1 MVLSE
6 RANLKFRTRVDNDG
20 AIKDLNDL
28 KKRMGQCIKSIES
41 SGKGISAA
49 YDGASSK
56 IISLNGKI
64 RVTEMMM
71 ESLQAE
77 MEQLAQGQANPK
89 YLDTIKKK
97 IEETEDSLD
106 DLLEKRGRLENAIAP
121 PELYSGMDPSI
132 RQGQLE
138 QNKEWIKLTDQIGK
152 AENKL
157 AGFNAE
163 LRQAEQGGMTDK
175 QASEYQAKAIQ
186 LEQLKYKLAEYKKSL
201 ISAKAAQDGFNDS
214 AAETPVGMRKT
225 KAAAIP
231 LTKSIWKLGNMF
243 KLMLIRMAIR
253 AVISGAKEGL
263 QNLAQYSEETN
274 QTLSELTSGM
284 AQTKNSFA
292 TAFSPILTM
301 VLPALTQMIDML
313 VSASS
318 AVSSFFAAL
327 RGKSTYTKAVKV
339 QQDYAASLKKSASS
353 ASDLNHQL
361 YSFDKLSKANSQS
374 SGSGSS
380 DVDAKKMFADV

>member
-121 PELYSGMDPSI
+121 P
-132 RQGQLE
+132 
-138 QNKEWIKLTDQIGK
+138 
-152 AENKL
+152 
-157 AGFNAE
+157 
-163 LRQAEQGGMTDK
+163 
-175 QASEYQAKAIQ
+175 
-186 LEQLKYKLAEYKKSL
+186 
-201 ISAKAAQDGFNDS
+201 
-214 AAETPVGMRKT
+214 
-225 KAAAIP
+225 
-231 LTKSIWKLGNMF
+231 
-243 KLMLIRMAIR
+243 
-253 AVISGAKEGL
+253 
-263 QNLAQYSEETN
+263 
-274 QTLSELTSGM
+274 
-284 AQTKNSFA
+284 
-292 TAFSPILTM
+292 
-301 VLPALTQMIDML
+301 
-313 VSASS
+313 
-318 AVSSFFAAL
+318 
-327 RGKSTYTKAVKV
+327 
-339 QQDYAASLKKSASS
+339 
-353 ASDLNHQL
+353 
-361 YSFDKLSKANSQS
+361 
-374 SGSGSS
+374 
-380 DVDAKKMFADV
+380 